1 MIEPPVFC
9 ADRILKI
16 KGVQLVTLYSNYCRK
31 RKLRLQSKKCWLSLW
46 RRCLSSNKQLGIFS
60 RRLFVRFCSFLKT
73 NVQRFVARAYQR
85 VMERYERMLNQKTA
99 VVQSVFNYCYQYRNV
114 TDILELD
121 ERLNSK
127 YKMFDTTPQVNTIA
141 GI

>member
-1 MIEPPVFC
+1 
-9 ADRILKI
+9 
-16 KGVQLVTLYSNYCRK
+16 
-31 RKLRLQSKKCWLSLW
+31 
-46 RRCLSSNKQLGIFS
+46 
-60 RRLFVRFCSFLKT
+60 
-73 NVQRFVARAYQR
+73 
-85 VMERYERMLNQKTA
+85 MERYERMLNQKTA

>member
-1 MIEPPVFC
+1 
-9 ADRILKI
+9 
-16 KGVQLVTLYSNYCRK
+16 
-31 RKLRLQSKKCWLSLW
+31 
-46 RRCLSSNKQLGIFS
+46 
-60 RRLFVRFCSFLKT
+60 
-73 NVQRFVARAYQR
+73 
-85 VMERYERMLNQKTA
+85 MLNQKTA
-99 VVQSVFNYCYQYRNV
+99 GVQSVFNYCYQYRNV